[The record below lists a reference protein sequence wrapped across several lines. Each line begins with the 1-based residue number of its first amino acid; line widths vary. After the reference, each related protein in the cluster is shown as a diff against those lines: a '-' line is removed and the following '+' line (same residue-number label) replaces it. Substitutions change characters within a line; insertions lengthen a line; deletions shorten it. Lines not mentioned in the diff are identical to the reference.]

1 MEHGAVPDKLP
12 FQVGRVDQVAVVGQ
26 SQRTFYVGDYQRLG
40 VLRTGTAGGGVTYMS
55 EAQIARQAF
64 QAVFMENF
72 TDQPGVLATVI
83 IPHRPVR
90 IGGYDAA
97 GFLSPVLQRREP
109 VIDGMGYTAALRIQ
123 NTENAAFFFHFIHVA
138 RFFLSEPSAD

>member
-1 MEHGAVPDKLP
+1 MPD
-12 FQVGRVDQVAVVGQ
+12 
-26 SQRTFYVGDYQRLG
+26 
-40 VLRTGTAGGGVTYMS
+40 
-55 EAQIARQAF
+55 AQIARQAF
-64 QAVFMENF
+64 QTVFMEDF
-72 TDQPGVLATVI
+72 TDQPGVLAAVI
-83 IPHRPVR
+83 ITHRPAR